1 VSRLDRWLTPA
12 AEDLW
17 RRGAANPATSATPS
31 PNARS
36 AKASRVAT
44 ALLPAA
50 TSLHPGAA
58 APGVATGSGPP
69 ATWRSAE
76 NRPAAAET
84 AEEIA
89 EVAGL
94 AGHGTRHP
102 SDGTATLAAWRQGAE
117 RLQTLPPPADVPPG
131 RWRQVQQDGLQ
142 FCEEW
147 GEKAIALGWSTLDAF
162 GAHKLKP
169 YARLDAAGLVWFL
182 GRCEVLALGPDAAT
196 LQFPSGS
203 RQTYRCRRNPQL
215 DAQRVPAWEL
225 AQ

>member
-1 VSRLDRWLTPA
+1 MSRLDRWLTPA

-31 PNARS
+31 PNARF
-36 AKASRVAT
+36 AQASGLAT

-50 TSLHPGAA
+50 TSLHAGAA
-58 APGVATGSGPP
+58 GPCVATGSSPP

-76 NRPAAAET
+76 NRSAAGEV
-84 AEEIA
+84 A
-89 EVAGL
+89 EVARL
-94 AGHGTRHP
+94 AGHRTQHP

-131 RWRQVQQDGLQ
+131 RWRQVQQDALQ

-147 GEKAIALGWSTLDAF
+147 GEKAVALGWSTLDAF

-182 GRCEVLALGPDAAT
+182 GRCRVLALGPDSAT

-203 RQTYRCRRNPQL
+203 RQTYRCRRNPEL
-215 DAQRVPAWEL
+215 DAQRIPAWEL